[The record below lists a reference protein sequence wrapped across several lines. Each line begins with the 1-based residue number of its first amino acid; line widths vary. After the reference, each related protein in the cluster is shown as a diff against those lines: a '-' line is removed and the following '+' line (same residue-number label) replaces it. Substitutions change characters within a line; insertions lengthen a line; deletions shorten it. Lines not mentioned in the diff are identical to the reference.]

1 MARISH
7 DEQTAAAFL
16 GKVDT
21 FRYADTTMRTLTD
34 DEFRRGKERLRH
46 AVRRAEPRQCQSS
59 INRLMEPGSCSIT
72 KQ

>member
-16 GKVDT
+16 GQVDT

-46 AVRRAEPRQCQSS
+46 AVRRAEDTANPETRS
-59 INRLMEPGSCSIT
+59 NWLDLLVVR
-72 KQ
+72 